1 MADDQARFDALQA
14 KLVPLWGSIE
24 SFNPDPQ
31 TIVVVPA
38 LPPDIF
44 WGSRVQAYEER
55 YLFLLLLLRQPRARM
70 IYLTSLPIDPAILDY
85 YFGLLL
91 GVIPSHARER
101 LFTLAPGD
109 ASDAS
114 LSDKV
119 LARPRLLERIRGLI
133 PDPDRAHLVPFF
145 ATERERRLALA
156 LGIPMYA
163 ADPRFSRFGTK
174 SGCRRLFAEEGVVH
188 PAGREDLRDL
198 DDVVD
203 AIVELRAERPGM
215 RSAIVKHDE
224 GVSGMGNA
232 TVALEGLPEPG
243 SAAAEEAVADR
254 VRGMATETGEPVET
268 YGERFAAEGGVVE
281 ERVEGPEVRSPSVQM
296 RVTPLG
302 VLEML
307 STHDQ
312 LLGGPSGQSY
322 LGARFPADP
331 EYATAI
337 SREARKVG
345 ERLAAEGVIG
355 RFAVDFV
362 VVRGEKG
369 WDPFAIE
376 LNLRKGGTTHPF
388 LTVQFLTDGVYDE
401 ATGVFTAPSGRAK
414 SFVASDHVES
424 DAYRGLT
431 PTDLFDV
438 AVRHGLHFDPA
449 RQCGVVF
456 HMMTALPEYGQT
468 GLTAVGDSAE
478 EADELYRRTVS
489 VLDEETRGAY
499 APDA

>member
-1 MADDQARFDALQA
+1 VTDDQAAFDALQA
-14 KLVPLWGSIE
+14 KLVPLWSSIE

-38 LPPDIF
+38 LPPGIF
-44 WGSRVQAYEER
+44 SGSRVQAYEER
-55 YLFLLLLLRQPRARM
+55 YLFLLLLLRQPSARL
-70 IYLTSLPIDPAILDY
+70 IYLTSFPIDHAILDY
-85 YFGLLL
+85 YLGLLP

-101 LFTLAPGD
+101 LITLAPGD
-109 ASDAS
+109 GSDAS

-145 ATERERRLALA
+145 ATERERRLAIA

-163 ADPRFSRFGTK
+163 ADPRFSPLGTK

-198 DDVVD
+198 DDVV
-203 AIVELRAERPGM
+203 AALGELRAERPGM
-215 RSAIVKHDE
+215 RAAIVKLDE

-232 TVALEGLPEPG
+232 TVDLEGVPEPG
-243 SAAAEEAVADR
+243 SAGAEEAVAAR
-254 VRGMATETGEPVET
+254 VRAMATETGEPVES
-268 YGERFAAEGGVVE
+268 YAERLAAEGGVVE
-281 ERVEGPEVRSPSVQM
+281 ERVEGTEVRSPSVQM

-312 LLGGPSGQSY
+312 LLGGPKGQSY

-331 EYATAI
+331 EYAISI

-362 VVRGEKG
+362 VVRGETG

-401 ATGVFTAPSGRAK
+401 ATGVFTAPSGMAK
-414 SFVASDHVES
+414 SFVASDHLES
-424 DAYRGLT
+424 EAYRGLT
-431 PTDLFDV
+431 PSDLFDV

-468 GLTAVGDSAE
+468 GLTAVGDDAE
-478 EADELYRRTVS
+478 EAEELHRRTIT

>member
-14 KLVPLWGSIE
+14 KLVPLWASIE

-38 LPPDIF
+38 LPPGIF

-85 YFGLLL
+85 YFGLLP

-243 SAAAEEAVADR
+243 SAAADEAVADR

-401 ATGVFTAPSGRAK
+401 ATGVFTAPSGRVK